1 MSTTPLNP
9 ALLIAGPAI
18 LQFKNKVFYTKD
30 DIRVT
35 PKRDTF
41 AIATSQHGEI
51 ENREASFTLEVRAT
65 PVGRLDA
72 LAALWPYGIVTPGA
86 LVHATA
92 TIVSVDTGTEIV
104 TFDDLARFRDGAPVV
119 FTTHGTLPTGLSA
132 GTTYFL
138 HKLSSTTGTLHTTEA
153 NALAATSAINLSAT
167 GTGAMVE
174 QEYLIVHA
182 FNGDKYTFHNAA
194 VVASPEMNLTAGA
207 TPIGEVTWECF
218 RKFAVAPTNAASLYT
233 KATASVTDTSFA
245 ASDIVTEVYDFAW
258 GASAPWSAMNTP
270 DGIRVSFPLNLAPI
284 TDDTV
289 GVISRRITSA
299 SASVKARPLG
309 ITVDQLLAKLTPQ
322 DTGAGRGR
330 RLTSSDALNISGSA
344 LYVRLYGPQL
354 TNPGFQFSGQN
365 DRVGELEWIAA
376 RTYSAG
382 VAQPL
387 YYVGAAAPS

>member
-18 LQFKNKVFYTKD
+18 LQFKNKTFYTKD

-35 PKRDTF
+35 PARETF
-41 AIATSQHGEI
+41 AISTAQHGEI
-51 ENREASFTLEVRAT
+51 ENREQAFTFEVRAT

-92 TIVSVDTGTEIV
+92 AIVSVDAGTEIV
-104 TFDDLARFRDGAPVV
+104 TFDDLSRFRDGAPVV
-119 FTTHGTLPTGLSA
+119 FATHGSLPTGLTA
-132 GTTYFL
+132 GTVYYL
-138 HKLSSTTGTLHTTEA
+138 HKLSSTTGSLHTTEA
-153 NALAATSAINLSAT
+153 NALANTSAVNITAT
-167 GTGAMVE
+167 GTGSMIE
-174 QEYLIVHA
+174 QEYLVVHG

-194 VVASPEMNLTAGA
+194 VVASPEMALSAAATA
-207 TPIGEVTWECF
+207 IGEVTWECF
-218 RKFAVAPTNAASLYT
+218 RKFSTAPTNAASLYT
-233 KATASVTDTSFA
+233 KATASVTDASFA
-245 ASDIVTEVYDFAW
+245 ASDIVTEVYDFTW

-270 DGIRVSFPLNLAPI
+270 DGIRAAFPLQLAPI

-289 GVISRRITSA
+289 GITSRRILSA
-299 SASVKARPLG
+299 SATVRARPLG

-330 RLTSSDALNISGSA
+330 RLSSSDALNVSGSA
-344 LYVRLYGPQL
+344 LYLRLYAPQV
-354 TNPGFQFSGQN
+354 TNPPVQFSAQN
-365 DRVGELEWIAA
+365 DRVGEIEWIAM
-376 RTYSAG
+376 RTYSSG